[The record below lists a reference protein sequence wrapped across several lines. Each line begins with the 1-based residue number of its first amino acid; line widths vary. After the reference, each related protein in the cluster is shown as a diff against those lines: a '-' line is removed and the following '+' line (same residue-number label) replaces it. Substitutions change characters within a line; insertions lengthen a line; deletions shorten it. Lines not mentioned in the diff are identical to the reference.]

1 MEILSPSTSQNDKIR
16 KKRQYE
22 RFGVKEFWIA
32 DPTHQ
37 TVDQFVLQNGKF
49 TLYETYGVADVLRS
63 PQFACIEIDLSKVF
77 PQPGKLK

>member
-32 DPTHQ
+32 DPIHSI
-37 TVDQFVLQNGKF
+37 VDQFVLQDGKYALF
-49 TLYETYGVADVLRS
+49 NTFGKADLLTS
-63 PQFACIEIDLSKVF
+63 PLFSCVSIDLEKVF
-77 PQPGKLK
+77 SKKK